1 MLEISGGSIDSLSRI
16 SPIERHPLIIPTF
29 LFFTA
34 ALSGNRNEELASIED
49 LLKKKPDSVSYKE
62 RILLMVHEGM
72 KRLGFFGIFLCASVS
87 PCSQD
92 CLARMPSVQ
101 YLVSLTYICGPL

>member
-1 MLEISGGSIDSLSRI
+1 MPKKQSVLQTVGYDFSAEVQSTNPL
-16 SPIERHPLIIPTF
+16 SPIEHRTKHNHYKFVL
-29 LFFTA
+29 FTA

-87 PCSQD
+87 PHSQ
-92 CLARMPSVQ
+92 Q
-101 YLVSLTYICGPL
+101 

>member
-1 MLEISGGSIDSLSRI
+1 MDSLSRI
-16 SPIERHPLIIPTF
+16 SLIKRHPLTQHSN
-29 LFFTA
+29 LLFTA

-92 CLARMPSVQ
+92 CFA
-101 YLVSLTYICGPL
+101 